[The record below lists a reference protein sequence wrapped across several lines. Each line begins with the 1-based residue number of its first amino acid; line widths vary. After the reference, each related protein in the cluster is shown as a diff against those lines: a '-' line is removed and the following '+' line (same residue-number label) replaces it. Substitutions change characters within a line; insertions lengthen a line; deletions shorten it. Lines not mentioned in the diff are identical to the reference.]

1 MLEHGIDAPEAPEDP
16 AASVLK
22 PPDADHYVPKHTAE
36 ALTGSAKPPGVKRF
50 NRKAIAAIAVIAGAV
65 ITLAF
70 WVGLQQAKPKP
81 PEPVATTA
89 KPPMPNST
97 VTSLPGGY
105 EEMAPQ
111 LGAPRPGDLGAVNA
125 GTGVIVDPNA
135 PARQLTPL
143 EQYAQQMALDQLRN
157 EDRARSATV
166 SFANAGGNDGSLG
179 SQTSAGASDSAQALQ
194 TRLLELA
201 QRGGGAA
208 PGALPVSANL
218 TARDDANRQDE
229 KTEFADRARDS
240 DFQLHARLERPRS
253 PYTLFAGT
261 ILPCVMTQGINSDL
275 PGQIGCMISQ
285 NVYDTVT
292 GRHLL
297 LPQGTKV
304 IGTYD
309 SRIAYGQSRVLV
321 VWTRLLRPDGST
333 LSLDGMPGIDL
344 SGYAGLTGHV
354 NNHYLR
360 LLAGVVLGSVLGASA
375 QIAVGANSQ
384 NPSFAQLAIQG
395 AGQNINEAGQQITR
409 KNLNIQ
415 PTIEVPPGGRLNI
428 FATKDLILPPWTE

>member
-1 MLEHGIDAPEAPEDP
+1 MLEHVIDADEPGAGRGD
-16 AASVLK
+16 ASTPK
-22 PPDADHYVPKHTAE
+22 DDDYYVPPMSAE
-36 ALTGSAKPPGVKRF
+36 ALSGKDKVPSVKRF
-50 NRKAIAAIAVIAGAV
+50 NRKMLFAIAIIATVV

-70 WVGLQQAKPKP
+70 AMGLQAPKAKAPEPLATTSKP
-81 PEPVATTA
+81 PV
-89 KPPMPNST
+89 PNAA
-97 VTSLPGGY
+97 VNALPSSY
-105 EEMAPQ
+105 SDSAPN
-111 LGAPRPGDLGAVNA
+111 LGDPRPGDIGAMSAAGLGGDGAVNA
-125 GTGVIVDPNA
+125 NA
-135 PARQLTPL
+135 QRQLTPI
-143 EQYAQQMALDQLRN
+143 EQYAQQLELDRLRN

-166 SFANAGGNDGSLG
+166 SFANAGGNE
-179 SQTSAGASDSAQALQ
+179 TSANAHAAAGPVDTSQGLQ
-194 TRLLELA
+194 ERLLELA
-201 QRGGGAA
+201 QRGTGASGNGT
-208 PGALPVSANL
+208 GAGSLN
-218 TARDDANRQDE
+218 ARDDANRQDE
-229 KTEFADRARDS
+229 KAVFTETTRDA
-240 DFQLHARLERPRS
+240 DFQLHATLQQARS

-261 ILPCVMTQGINSDL
+261 ILPCVLTQGIDSDL

-292 GRHLL
+292 GKHLL

-309 SRIAYGQSRVLV
+309 SRISYGQSRVLV

-333 LSLDGMPGIDL
+333 LSLEGMPGTDL

-354 NNHYLR
+354 NNHYVR
-360 LLAGVVLGSVLGASA
+360 LLTGVVLGSVIGAAA

-384 NPSFAQLAIQG
+384 NPSFSQLAMQG

-428 FATKDLILPPWTE
+428 FATKDLILPPWDE

>member
-1 MLEHGIDAPEAPEDP
+1 MLEHGTESADP
-16 AASVLK
+16 NDPPPPK
-22 PPDADHYVPKHTAE
+22 PNDDEFYVPKEAPE
-36 ALTGSAKPPGVKRF
+36 ALTGTGKAPGVKRF
-50 NRKAIAAIAVIAGAV
+50 NRKMLALIGAIAGVVVI
-65 ITLAF
+65 LAF
-70 WVGLQQAKPKP
+70 AVGLQPPKPKA

-89 KPPMPNST
+89 KPPVPNAA
-97 VTSLPGGY
+97 VNSLPGGY
-105 EEMAPQ
+105 DALVPQ
-111 LGAPRPGDLGAVNA
+111 LGEARAGDLGAISASTPSLGAQVN
-125 GTGVIVDPNA
+125 PNA
-135 PARQLTPL
+135 TPRQLTPI
-143 EQYAQQMALDQLRN
+143 EQYAQQLELDRLRS

-166 SFANAGGNDGSLG
+166 SFGSAGGNDSLLG
-179 SQTSAGASDSAQALQ
+179 SQAAAGTDASQLQ
-194 TRLLELA
+194 ERLLELA
-201 QRGGGAA
+201 QRGGGA
-208 PGALPVSANL
+208 PGPATAGASIS
-218 TARDDANRQDE
+218 ARDDANRQDD
-229 KTEFADRARDS
+229 KAAFVDKAREM
-240 DFQLHARLERPRS
+240 DFQLHARLEHASS

-261 ILPCVMTQGINSDL
+261 ILPCVLTQGINSDL

-292 GRHLL
+292 GRFLL

-309 SRIAYGQSRVLV
+309 SRIAYGQERVLV

-333 LSLDGMPGIDL
+333 LSLEGMPGIDL
-344 SGYAGLTGHV
+344 SGFAGLTGHV

-360 LLAGVVLGSVLGASA
+360 LLAGVVLGSILGASA

-384 NPSFAQLAIQG
+384 NPSFSQLAIQG

-428 FATKDLILPPWTE
+428 FATKDLILPPWTG

>member
-1 MLEHGIDAPEAPEDP
+1 MLEHAIDPEEGGSGPAPSTAAAEDG
-16 AASVLK
+16 
-22 PPDADHYVPKHTAE
+22 YYIPKHTAE
-36 ALTGSAKPPGVKRF
+36 ALTGSGKPPRVKRF
-50 NRKAIAAIAVIAGAV
+50 NRKMLALIGVIAGVVV
-65 ITLAF
+65 ILAF
-70 WVGLQQAKPKP
+70 AVGLQAPKAKA
-81 PEPVATTA
+81 PEAVATTA
-89 KPPMPNST
+89 KPPVPNAA
-97 VTSLPGGY
+97 VNSLPGGY
-105 EEMAPQ
+105 DAVVPQ
-111 LGAPRPGDLGAVNA
+111 LGDPRPGDLGTVNGTA
-125 GTGVIVDPNA
+125 GADGGVNPNA
-135 PARQLTPL
+135 PPRQLSPI
-143 EQYAQQMALDQLRN
+143 EQYVQQAELDRLRN

-166 SFANAGGNDGSLG
+166 SFANAGGNDASTA
-179 SQTSAGASDSAQALQ
+179 SQPSTSALDATQLQ
-194 TRLLELA
+194 QRLLELA
-201 QRGGGAA
+201 QRGGGGA
-208 PGALPVSANL
+208 PGTVPGNSSSS
-218 TARDDANRQDE
+218 ARDDANRQDD
-229 KTEFADRARDS
+229 KSEFAGRTRDT
-240 DFQLHARLERPRS
+240 DFDLHASLQRPRS

-261 ILPCVMTQGINSDL
+261 ILPCVLTQGINSDL

-292 GRHLL
+292 GQHVL

-309 SRIAYGQSRVLV
+309 SRIAYGQERVLV

-333 LSLDGMPGIDL
+333 LSLEGMPGIDL

-354 NNHYLR
+354 NNHYVR
-360 LLAGVVLGSVLGASA
+360 LLAGVVLGSVLGASS

-384 NPSFAQLAIQG
+384 NPSFSQLAIQG

>member
-1 MLEHGIDAPEAPEDP
+1 
-16 AASVLK
+16 
-22 PPDADHYVPKHTAE
+22 
-36 ALTGSAKPPGVKRF
+36 
-50 NRKAIAAIAVIAGAV
+50 
-65 ITLAF
+65 
-70 WVGLQQAKPKP
+70 
-81 PEPVATTA
+81 
-89 KPPMPNST
+89 MPNET
-97 VTSLPGGY
+97 VNSLPGGY
-105 EEMAPQ
+105 DSMIPQ
-111 LGAPRPGDLGAVNA
+111 LGDPRPGDLGAANA
-125 GTGVIVDPNA
+125 GAVGADGVTNPNA
-135 PARQLTPL
+135 PAHQLTPI
-143 EQYAQQMALDQLRN
+143 EQYAQQAEIDRLRN
-157 EDRARSATV
+157 EDRARTATV
-166 SFANAGGNDGSLG
+166 SFANAGGNDASVASGPTVGALDG
-179 SQTSAGASDSAQALQ
+179 SQLQ
-194 TRLLELA
+194 QRLLDLA

-208 PGALPVSANL
+208 PGSGSASAPAS
-218 TARDDANRQDE
+218 ARDDANRQDD
-229 KTEFADRARDS
+229 KTAFADKVRDT
-240 DFQLHARLERPRS
+240 DFQLHATLQQPRS

-261 ILPCVMTQGINSDL
+261 IMPCVMTQGINSDL

-292 GRHLL
+292 GRYLL
-297 LPQGTKV
+297 VPQGTKAF
-304 IGTYD
+304 GTYD
-309 SRIAYGQSRVLV
+309 SRIAYGQERVLV

-333 LSLDGMPGIDL
+333 LSLEGMPGIDL

-384 NPSFAQLAIQG
+384 NPSFAELAIQG

>member
-1 MLEHGIDAPEAPEDP
+1 MLEHPIESADSNEPPLP
-16 AASVLK
+16 K
-22 PPDADHYVPKHTAE
+22 PNDDEFYVPKDAPE
-36 ALTGSAKPPGVKRF
+36 ALTGSGKAPSVKRF
-50 NRKAIAAIAVIAGAV
+50 NRKMLALIGSIAGVV
-65 ITLAF
+65 IILAF
-70 WVGLQQAKPKP
+70 AVGLKSPKPKA

-89 KPPMPNST
+89 KPPVPNAA
-97 VTSLPGGY
+97 VNSLPGGY
-105 EEMAPQ
+105 DALVPQ
-111 LGAPRPGDLGAVNA
+111 LGEARAGDLGTIA
-125 GTGVIVDPNA
+125 GTPGLGVQVNPNA
-135 PARQLTPL
+135 APRQLTPI
-143 EQYAQQMALDQLRN
+143 EQYVQQLELDRLRS

-166 SFANAGGNDGSLG
+166 SFGSAGGNDSLLG
-179 SQTSAGASDSAQALQ
+179 SQAAAGTADATQLQ
-194 TRLLELA
+194 ERLLELA
-201 QRGGGAA
+201 QRGGGA
-208 PGALPVSANL
+208 PGAAAAGASIS
-218 TARDDANRQDE
+218 ARDDANRQDDKAAFVD
-229 KTEFADRARDS
+229 KTRET
-240 DFQLHARLERPRS
+240 DFELHANVLRPQS

-261 ILPCVMTQGINSDL
+261 ILPCVLTQGIDSDL

-292 GRHLL
+292 GRFLL

-309 SRIAYGQSRVLV
+309 SRIAYGQERVLV

-333 LSLDGMPGIDL
+333 LSLEGMPGIDL

-360 LLAGVVLGSVLGASA
+360 LLAGVVLGSILGASA

-384 NPSFAQLAIQG
+384 NPSFSQLAIQG

-428 FATKDLILPPWTE
+428 FATKDLILPPWTG

>member
-1 MLEHGIDAPEAPEDP
+1 MLEHAIGPEEAGNEP
-16 AASVLK
+16 AAAPGSTE
-22 PPDADHYVPKHTAE
+22 DDYYTPKHSAE
-36 ALTGSAKPPGVKRF
+36 ALTGSGKAPSVKRF
-50 NRKAIAAIAVIAGAV
+50 NRKMLAIIGVIAGVV
-65 ITLAF
+65 IILAF
-70 WVGLQQAKPKP
+70 AVGLQPPKAKA

-89 KPPMPNST
+89 KPPVPTAAVN
-97 VTSLPGGY
+97 SLPGGY
-105 EEMAPQ
+105 DTVVPQ
-111 LGAPRPGDLGAVNA
+111 LGEPRPGDLGTINGTTGADGSVN
-125 GTGVIVDPNA
+125 PNA
-135 PARQLTPL
+135 PPRQLTPI
-143 EQYAQQMALDQLRN
+143 EQYIQQAELDRLRN

-166 SFANAGGNDGSLG
+166 SFANAGGNDAST
-179 SQTSAGASDSAQALQ
+179 SQPSTGALDATQLQ
-194 TRLLELA
+194 QRLLELA
-201 QRGGGAA
+201 QRGGGGA
-208 PGALPVSANL
+208 PGAVPVSANL
-218 TARDDANRQDE
+218 SARDDANRQDD
-229 KTEFADRARDS
+229 KTEFAARPRDT
-240 DFQLHARLERPRS
+240 DFDLHATVQRPRS

-261 ILPCVMTQGINSDL
+261 ILPCVLTQGINSDL

-292 GRHLL
+292 GQHLL

-309 SRIAYGQSRVLV
+309 SRIAYGQERVLV

-333 LSLDGMPGIDL
+333 LSLEGMPGIDL

-360 LLAGVVLGSVLGASA
+360 LLGGVVLGSVLGASA

-428 FATKDLILPPWTE
+428 FATKDLILPPWAE

>member
-1 MLEHGIDAPEAPEDP
+1 MLELGMTPDGTGENAAASSPED
-16 AASVLK
+16 A
-22 PPDADHYVPKHTAE
+22 HYVPTQSAE
-36 ALTGSAKPPGVKRF
+36 PLTGKGSAPSVKRF
-50 NRKAIAAIAVIAGAV
+50 SRKMLIGVALVAGVVIA
-65 ITLAF
+65 LAF
-70 WVGLQQAKPKP
+70 TVGLQPPPLKP

-89 KPPMPNST
+89 KPPVPNSD
-97 VTSLPGGY
+97 VNALPGGY
-105 EEMAPQ
+105 DQVPQ
-111 LGAPRPGDLGAVNA
+111 LGEPRPGDLAANTGSAGMLSASPTNA
-125 GTGVIVDPNA
+125 SA
-135 PARQLTPL
+135 HQLTPI
-143 EQYAQQMALDQLRN
+143 EQYAQQVELDRMRS
-157 EDRARSATV
+157 EDRAREAGV
-166 SFANAGGNDGSLG
+166 SFANSGGDTSLG
-179 SQTSAGASDSAQALQ
+179 SQISAVTDPNQLQ
-194 TRLLELA
+194 ERLLDLA
-201 QRGGGAA
+201 QHAGSGGAA
-208 PGALPVSANL
+208 SGASNLSAP
-218 TARDDANRQDE
+218 DDANRQDD
-229 KTEFADRARDS
+229 KVAFAERTRES
-240 DFQLHARLERPRS
+240 DFQLHASLEHPRS

-261 ILPCVMTQGINSDL
+261 ILPCVLTQGINSDL
-275 PGQIGCMISQ
+275 PGEISCMISQ

-297 LPQGTKV
+297 VPQGTKV

-309 SRIAYGQSRVLV
+309 SRVAYGQERVLV

-333 LSLDGMPGIDL
+333 LSLEGMPGVDL

-360 LLAGVVLGSVLGASA
+360 LLAGVVLGSILGASA